1 MKHAILPILAVVTS
15 GCATPDKA
23 GVRNPEWFAKVAER
37 SVVTSDRSF
46 QQVAQCFEQ
55 NAELLPMTEF
65 VGSADQSLVTYRL
78 RGFGYTFEEIAF
90 EASADGGSTATV
102 LIAPNLNER
111 WRSDFIQDRLEPLR
125 ACAAKPGPRPRP
137 T

>member
-1 MKHAILPILAVVTS
+1 MKLAILPILTIAAS

-37 SVVTSDRSF
+37 SVVTSDQPF
-46 QQVAQCFEQ
+46 QQLAQCFEK
-55 NAELLPMTEF
+55 NAELLPFTEF
-65 VGSADQSLVTYRL
+65 VGSPDQSLVTYRL

-90 EASADGGSTATV
+90 EAAAGGGSTATV

-111 WRSDFIQDRLEPLR
+111 WRSDFTQDRLEPLQ
-125 ACAAKPGPRPRP
+125 ACAAKSGVSP

>member
-1 MKHAILPILAVVTS
+1 MILPLLAVAAS
-15 GCATPDKA
+15 ACANPDKA

-37 SVVTSDRSF
+37 SVVTSNQPFD
-46 QQVAQCFEQ
+46 QVAKCFETT
-55 NAELLPMTEF
+55 AELLPMTEF
-65 VGSADQSLVTYRL
+65 VPSADQSLVTYRL

-90 EASADGGSTATV
+90 EAAADGGSTATV

-111 WRSDFIQDRLEPLR
+111 WRADFIEDRLEPLQ
-125 ACAAKPGPRPRP
+125 ACAAKHGSSP